1 MKQVRIFSIAISV
14 LAALSIA
21 LWVLWSKSAS
31 SPPRIKQ
38 PHRPDVRIDGN
49 IGVRGSHGKV
59 SDHETRL
66 IESGHYAIL
75 QENVYIYIG
84 DQVEFISLSEKNRF
98 NTLLGEGAQ
107 YRKISLM
114 PVDEAGQRMVSQAAK
129 MLDVSEMFYI
139 SSMMELDDEKYLMME
154 SRLINEIDR
163 TPISELHAPL
173 YYSNGFLLVR
183 CARWVGVRN

>member
-1 MKQVRIFSIAISV
+1 
-14 LAALSIA
+14 
-21 LWVLWSKSAS
+21 
-31 SPPRIKQ
+31 
-38 PHRPDVRIDGN
+38 
-49 IGVRGSHGKV
+49 
-59 SDHETRL
+59 
-66 IESGHYAIL
+66 L

>member
-1 MKQVRIFSIAISV
+1 
-14 LAALSIA
+14 
-21 LWVLWSKSAS
+21 
-31 SPPRIKQ
+31 
-38 PHRPDVRIDGN
+38 
-49 IGVRGSHGKV
+49 VRGSHGKV